1 MSIQLSQ
8 IAQIEFDEQIKAAYQ
23 GAGVLRPHVRVRTG
37 VVGNTC
43 EFRRYARGLATP
55 RVPQTDVVPMNIGY
69 AKRSAL
75 LTDWNA
81 AEYTDVFDQAT
92 TNVDERPVVAT
103 NIAAAIGRREDQMVL
118 DSLDA
123 ANPTVTV
130 DTNVAATGATGEA
143 ATGMNV
149 AKLRRAAR
157 FLNDRAVP
165 MNMRAFVHSARA
177 LEQLLGLTE
186 TTSADFNTVRALV
199 NGEVNTFMGFTF
211 CMIEARDEGGL
222 PIASNLRTSYA
233 FDKMALGLAI
243 GIDYRNEVFYIPEKT
258 SWLANGLFKAG
269 AVSIDDLGVVEL
281 QHTEA

>member
-1 MSIQLSQ
+1 MSLQLSQ

-37 VVGNTC
+37 IVGNTC
-43 EFRRYARGLATP
+43 EFRRYARGSATP

-75 LTDWNA
+75 LADWNA

-92 TNVDERPVVAT
+92 TNVDEKPVVAT
-103 NIAAAIGRREDQMVL
+103 NIAAAIGRREDQMIL
-118 DSLDA
+118 DALDA
-123 ANPTVTV
+123 ANPSVNV
-130 DTNVAATGATGEA
+130 DTNVGGAT
-143 ATGMNV
+143 TGMNL
-149 AKLRRAAR
+149 AKLRRSKR
-157 FLNDRAVP
+157 ILDDRAVP
-165 MNMRAFVHSARA
+165 MNMRAFVHSAEA
-177 LEQLLGLTE
+177 LEQLLDITAV
-186 TTSADFNTVRALV
+186 TSADFNSVRALV
-199 NGEVNTFMGFTF
+199 NGEVNTYMGFTF

-222 PIASNLRTSYA
+222 PRTSTLRTSYA

-243 GIDYRNEVFYIPEKT
+243 GIDYRNEVYYIPEKT

-269 AVSIDDLGVVEL
+269 AVSIDDLGVVEV